1 MTALDPPVRPER
13 PLKAIILATPDSVA
27 AGLVAG
33 WLRHGNR
40 VESIYLSRPG
50 SSESRMNRDRQLA
63 SYCPN
68 ISLHAQAHR
77 AGTGLSFIEGAATWS
92 GLLEQCRDSR
102 PDVVLSLFFMTRIPS
117 RVLSDVDCPVLNL
130 HPAMLPAYRGAS
142 PFTSMLI
149 DGAVDECAGMT
160 VHVVTAEFD
169 AGDIVAQAHVAFPGH
184 RHYGSFLHA
193 LIQEG
198 VSLLTQQVPA
208 YLRGEIVPTIQHS
221 PPMNRVCYPKS
232 VFTLTSSMSPGLIR
246 KRVNA
251 VGTLQRFKISGLTEN
266 IGIDKFL
273 GSLGPATGKPPREG
287 WRSIDMDAA
296 DKRIRLRKST
306 YLRRYLRRFFETRQL
321 AALQRQGS

>member
-1 MTALDPPVRPER
+1 MTALDTPVRPEK
-13 PLKAIILATPDSVA
+13 PLKAIILTTPDSVA

-33 WLRHGNR
+33 WLRHGHR
-40 VESIYLSRPG
+40 VEGIYLSRPG
-50 SSESRMNRDRQLA
+50 SSEARMNRDRQLA

-68 ISLHAQAHR
+68 ISLHAQAYR
-77 AGTGLSFIEGAATWS
+77 AGIGLRFIEGAASWN

-102 PDVVLSLFFMTRIPS
+102 PDVVLSLLFMARIPA
-117 RVLSDVDCPVLNL
+117 RVLSDVDCPVLNV

-149 DGAVDECAGMT
+149 DGTVDECAGMT
-160 VHVVTAEFD
+160 VHVVAAEFD

-184 RHYGSFLHA
+184 RHYGAFLHA

-232 VFTLTSSMSPGLIR
+232 VFTLTSSMSPDLIR

-306 YLRRYLRRFFETRQL
+306 YLRRYLRRLFETRQL

>member
-1 MTALDPPVRPER
+1 MAPKPPVSAER

-33 WLRHGNR
+33 WLRHGHR
-40 VESIYLSRPG
+40 VEGIYLSRPG
-50 SSESRMNRDRQLA
+50 SRESRMNRDRQLA

-77 AGTGLSFIEGAATWS
+77 AGTDLSFIDDAASWH

-102 PDVVLSLFFMTRIPS
+102 PDVVLSLLFMARIPAM
-117 RVLSDVDCPVLNL
+117 VLSDVNCPVLNL

-169 AGDIVAQAHVAFPGH
+169 AGDIVAQAHVEYPGH
-184 RHYGSFLHA
+184 RHYGAFLHA

-208 YLRGEIVPTIQHS
+208 YLRGEIAAIPQHQS
-221 PPMNRVCYPKS
+221 PMNRVCYPRS
-232 VFTLTSSMSPGLIR
+232 VFTLTSSMPSDLIR
-246 KRVNA
+246 KRVNT
-251 VGTLQRFKISGLTEN
+251 VGTLQRFKIRGLSEN
-266 IGIDKFL
+266 ISIDKFL
-273 GSLGPATGKPPREG
+273 ASFGPATGKPPREG
-287 WRSIDMDAA
+287 WRSIDIDVA

-306 YLRRYLRRFFETRQL
+306 YLRRYLRRLFETRQL
-321 AALQRQGS
+321 AALQREES